1 MTGRQKSM
9 VDLTIVRNGVP
20 EIQLQITVLA
30 TSRVNTWPVGS
41 QY

>member
-9 VDLTIVRNGVP
+9 DLTIVRNGVP

-30 TSRVNTWPVGS
+30 TSRVNTWSVGS